1 MRELKLDIEALYSK
15 AAAGPYEYSILVD
28 QLPVGR
34 FACESYGVRITAP
47 STGEQAEVPNI
58 TVSIPRID
66 ALMDLLV
73 RNQVSPTHLKD
84 VLEDWL

>member
-34 FACESYGVRITAP
+34 FACESYGVRVTAP

-66 ALMDLLV
+66 EIGRASCRERV
-73 RNQVSPTHLKD
+73 
-84 VLEDWL
+84 